1 MRSSTSSSESE
12 GVAREAEPGGS
23 EVPYRHIP
31 AHPWSRLLVGASILV
46 VLGVIG
52 WEALGRSMHHK
63 PGTYDDEV
71 GHAWAIERRKLDDL
85 DRDLPRVLLTGSSRM
100 LWAADLDILEEGLGT
115 RPIQLA
121 LPGTSP
127 RIIVEH
133 LVNTTDFDGLI
144 LTGYTPCL

>member
-1 MRSSTSSSESE
+1 
-12 GVAREAEPGGS
+12 
-23 EVPYRHIP
+23 
-31 AHPWSRLLVGASILV
+31 LV